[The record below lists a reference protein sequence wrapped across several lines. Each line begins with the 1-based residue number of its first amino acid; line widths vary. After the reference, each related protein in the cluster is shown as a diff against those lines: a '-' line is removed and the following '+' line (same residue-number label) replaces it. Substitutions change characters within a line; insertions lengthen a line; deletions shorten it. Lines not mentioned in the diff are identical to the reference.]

1 MQFAFLL
8 GTSVFSQLQE
18 PVGNFMKKD
27 FVPYSE
33 RRALEAQLEADRLQ
47 QAGAPG
53 SSVVIEGDVATV
65 QELVDLLP
73 L

>member
-47 QAGAPG
+47 QAGTPG
-53 SSVVIEGDVATV
+53 TTLMVEEDVPTA

-73 L
+73 F